1 MGNEQVVLF
10 VVFVILC
17 VGLIIGLPVPF
28 AFGAALI
35 YLGYFADTE
44 VSTFLSG
51 GHWRMNSIVLLA
63 IPLFILAGSIMNR
76 GRIAEPLVDI
86 ASITLGRVKGG
97 LSASAVFASAVFGSI
112 SGSAAATL
120 TCIGS
125 VMLPRLEKANYPKGF
140 SAALI
145 ANAAPLGLL
154 IPPSSIQIIYA
165 WITRQSVLKCFLAT
179 VVPGLILI
187 LLLVVVN
194 FVLMR
199 IHDKVKVEPRPENF
213 VREVRKRTVYA
224 SPALLMP
231 VIILGGI
238 YGGIMTPTEAA
249 GIAVLCALPIG
260 FLVYRGL
267 NWQTF
272 RVAVIEA
279 SITTGAVMVMFFM
292 VMIVSRLLVFED
304 IPGLAQ
310 QFVYSL
316 SENPIVILLMINLL
330 LVVIGM
336 LMDDVSGVLLAA
348 PLLLPM
354 VQDIGI
360 DPIQFAAIIGVNLGM
375 GNITPPTA
383 PLLYLGARVGSTS
396 VNSMLKPT
404 MIMILFAWIPTLL
417 LVTFVPSLS
426 LWLPEVV
433 LGR

>member
-1 MGNEQVVLF
+1 MVLLA
-10 VVFVILC
+10 VFLILC
-17 VGLIIGLPVPF
+17 IGLIIGLPVPF

-76 GRIAEPLVDI
+76 GRIAEPLVDMAALI
-86 ASITLGRVKGG
+86 FGRIKGG
-97 LSASAVFASAVFGSI
+97 LSASAVLASAIFGSI

-120 TCIGS
+120 TCIGG

-145 ANAAPLGLL
+145 SNAAPLGLL

-187 LLLVVVN
+187 TLLIVVN
-194 FVLMR
+194 FVMMHR
-199 IHDKVKVEPRPENF
+199 QRGVKVEPEPENF
-213 VREVRKRTVYA
+213 VREVRKRTVFA

-238 YGGIMTPTEAA
+238 YGGIMTPTESA

-260 FLVYRGL
+260 FLIYRGL
-267 NWQTF
+267 NWKSF
-272 RVAVIEA
+272 KDAVIEA

-304 IPGLAQ
+304 IPRLAQ
-310 QFVYSL
+310 EFVYSI

-330 LVVIGM
+330 LVAIGM
-336 LMDDVSGVLLAA
+336 LMDDVSGVLLSA

-426 LWLPEVV
+426 LWLPELV

>member
-1 MGNEQVVLF
+1 MVLLA
-10 VVFVILC
+10 VFLILC
-17 VGLIIGLPVPF
+17 IGLIIGLPVPF

-76 GRIAEPLVDI
+76 GRIAEPLVDV
-86 ASITLGRVKGG
+86 AALLFGRIKGG

-120 TCIGS
+120 TCIGG

-145 ANAAPLGLL
+145 SNAAPLGLL

-187 LLLVVVN
+187 CLLIVVN
-194 FVLMR
+194 FVMMHR
-199 IHDKVKVEPRPENF
+199 QKRVEVEPEPENF
-213 VREVRKRTVYA
+213 VREVRKRAVYA

-238 YGGIMTPTEAA
+238 YGGIMTPTESA

-260 FLVYRGL
+260 FLIYRGL
-267 NWQTF
+267 TWKSF
-272 RVAVIEA
+272 KDAVIEA

-304 IPGLAQ
+304 IPRLAQ
-310 QFVYSL
+310 EFVYSI
-316 SENPIVILLMINLL
+316 SENPVVILLMINVL
-330 LVVIGM
+330 LVAIGM
-336 LMDDVSGVLLAA
+336 LMDDVSGVLLSA

-354 VQDIGI
+354 VQEIGI

-404 MIMILFAWIPTLL
+404 MIMILFAWVPTLL

-426 LWLPEVV
+426 LWLPEFV

>member
-1 MGNEQVVLF
+1 MVLLA
-10 VVFVILC
+10 VFLILC
-17 VGLIIGLPVPF
+17 IGLIIGLPVPF

-35 YLGYFADTE
+35 YLGYFADTD

-76 GRIAEPLVDI
+76 GRIAEPLVDV
-86 ASITLGRVKGG
+86 AALLFGRIKGG

-112 SGSAAATL
+112 SGSAATTL
-120 TCIGS
+120 TCIGG

-145 ANAAPLGLL
+145 SNAAPLGLL

-187 LLLVVVN
+187 CLLIVVN
-194 FVLMR
+194 FVMMHR
-199 IHDKVKVEPRPENF
+199 QKRVEVEPEPENF
-213 VREVRKRTVYA
+213 VREVRKRAVYA

-238 YGGIMTPTEAA
+238 YGGIMTPTESA

-260 FLVYRGL
+260 FLIYRGL
-267 NWQTF
+267 TWKSF
-272 RVAVIEA
+272 KDAVIEA

-304 IPGLAQ
+304 IPRLAQ
-310 QFVYSL
+310 EFVYSI
-316 SENPIVILLMINLL
+316 SENPVVILLMINVL
-330 LVVIGM
+330 LVAIGM
-336 LMDDVSGVLLAA
+336 LMDDVSGVLLSA

-354 VQDIGI
+354 VQEIGI

-404 MIMILFAWIPTLL
+404 MIMILFAWVPTLL

-426 LWLPEVV
+426 LWLPEFV

>member
-1 MGNEQVVLF
+1 MVLLA
-10 VVFVILC
+10 VFLILC
-17 VGLIIGLPVPF
+17 IGLIIGLPVPF

-76 GRIAEPLVDI
+76 GRIAEPLVDV
-86 ASITLGRVKGG
+86 AALLFGRIKGG

-120 TCIGS
+120 TCIGG

-145 ANAAPLGLL
+145 SNAAPLGLL

-187 LLLVVVN
+187 CLLIVVN
-194 FVLMR
+194 FVMMHR
-199 IHDKVKVEPRPENF
+199 QKRVEVEPEPENF
-213 VREVRKRTVYA
+213 VREIRKRAVYA

-238 YGGIMTPTEAA
+238 YGGIMTPTESA

-260 FLVYRGL
+260 FLIYRGL
-267 NWQTF
+267 NWNSF
-272 RVAVIEA
+272 KGAVIEA

-304 IPGLAQ
+304 IPMLAQ
-310 QFVYSL
+310 EFVYSI
-316 SENPIVILLMINLL
+316 SQNPIVILLMINVL
-330 LVVIGM
+330 LVAIGM
-336 LMDDVSGVLLAA
+336 LMDDVSGVLLSA

-404 MIMILFAWIPTLL
+404 MIMILFAWVPTLL

-426 LWLPEVV
+426 LWLPEFV

>member
-1 MGNEQVVLF
+1 MVLLA
-10 VVFVILC
+10 VFLILC
-17 VGLIIGLPVPF
+17 IGLIIGLPVPF

-76 GRIAEPLVDI
+76 GRIAEPLVDV
-86 ASITLGRVKGG
+86 AALLFGRIKGG

-120 TCIGS
+120 TCIGG

-145 ANAAPLGLL
+145 SNAAPLGLL

-187 LLLVVVN
+187 CLLIVVN
-194 FVLMR
+194 FVMMHR
-199 IHDKVKVEPRPENF
+199 QKRVEVEPEPENF
-213 VREVRKRTVYA
+213 VREVRKRAVYA

-238 YGGIMTPTEAA
+238 YGGIMTPTESA

-260 FLVYRGL
+260 FLIYRGL
-267 NWQTF
+267 TWKSF
-272 RVAVIEA
+272 KDAVIEA

-304 IPGLAQ
+304 IPRLAQ
-310 QFVYSL
+310 EFVYSI
-316 SENPIVILLMINLL
+316 SENPVAILLMINVL
-330 LVVIGM
+330 LVAIGM
-336 LMDDVSGVLLAA
+336 LMDDVSGVLLSA

-354 VQDIGI
+354 VQEIGI

-426 LWLPEVV
+426 LWLPEFV